1 MIGSYSRQLVK
12 DLFPKRPSKCERFY
26 MTDTKGSIQ
35 LIGNWTKTTVVSKIQ
50 GLNDKI
56 PVDSYKV
63 YGDNLAEVNADSF
76 ILIISLSNK
85 YDTKAE
91 FVFTGDGTDV
101 IGNIYF

>member
-1 MIGSYSRQLVK
+1 M
-12 DLFPKRPSKCERFY
+12 
-26 MTDTKGSIQ
+26 
-35 LIGNWTKTTVVSKIQ
+35 VSKIQ

-76 ILIISLSNK
+76 ILIISLSNR